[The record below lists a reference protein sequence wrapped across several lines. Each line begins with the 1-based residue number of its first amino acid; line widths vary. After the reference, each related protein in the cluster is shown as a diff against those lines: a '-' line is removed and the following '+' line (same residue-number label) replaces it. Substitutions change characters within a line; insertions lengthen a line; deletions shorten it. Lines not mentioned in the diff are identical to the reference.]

1 MKAPRE
7 LDIFA
12 DVVLNYHPAT
22 QQKKSGKRKKRAE
35 KKAAKKANDSVI
47 TGFGIHDRVV
57 CFHARGD
64 ELSIQ
69 KKAQVKPA

>member
-22 QQKKSGKRKKRAE
+22 QQRKSGKRKKRAE
-35 KKAAKKANDSVI
+35 KKAAKKA
-47 TGFGIHDRVV
+47 
-57 CFHARGD
+57 
-64 ELSIQ
+64 
-69 KKAQVKPA
+69 KAQANENTK

>member
-22 QQKKSGKRKKRAE
+22 QQKKSGKRKKRVE
-35 KKAAKKANDSVI
+35 KKAAKKA
-47 TGFGIHDRVV
+47 
-57 CFHARGD
+57 
-64 ELSIQ
+64 
-69 KKAQVKPA
+69 KAQADENTK